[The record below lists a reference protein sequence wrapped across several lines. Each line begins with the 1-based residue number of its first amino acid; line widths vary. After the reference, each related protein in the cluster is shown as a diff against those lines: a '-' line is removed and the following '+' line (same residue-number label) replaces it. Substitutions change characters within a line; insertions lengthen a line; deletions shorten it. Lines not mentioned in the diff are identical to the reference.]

1 MNKNRIIDI
10 YIVDKNNKLVGTV
23 GWFYYSRL
31 TIKEL
36 IDMYKEQGLY
46 LRFC

>member
-1 MNKNRIIDI
+1 MNKKRIIDI

-23 GWFYYSRL
+23 GWFYYSRM
-31 TIKEL
+31 TIKEMV
-36 IDMYKEQGLY
+36 DMYNNLGFK